1 MAKTWIEKF
10 LNGDAAKVCVMD
22 RPRLGFPVGAKM
34 LIPTPADVLEVVNQI
49 PSGTVTTP
57 VELRK
62 TLADKAGADVTCPLV
77 TGIFL
82 RIIAEIALEEL
93 EAGKT
98 DVTPFWRVIDPKS
111 PLAKKLPCG
120 PEFLTQRRTEEQG

>member
-1 MAKTWIEKF
+1 MAKTWTEKF
-10 LNGDAAKVCVMD
+10 HNGDVAKVCVMD
-22 RPRLGFPVGAKM
+22 RPRLGFPAGAKM

-49 PSGTVTTP
+49 PSGSVTTP

-62 TLADKAGADVTCPLV
+62 TLALNADADVTCPLV

-93 EAGKT
+93 GAGKT
-98 DVTPFWRVIDPKS
+98 EVAPFWRVIDPKS
-111 PLAKKLPCG
+111 PLAKKLTCG
-120 PEFLTQRRTEEQG
+120 PEFLIQRRATEHA